1 MNQRDS
7 EISSNEPEM
16 SLLQYFSCVSKPDG
30 VSLPSPLGSLSLSIP
45 TAAVASANAEVRHVM
60 EAAGTNQRKGP
71 YNTYTAEQRAI
82 IGKHALENGVMAA
95 KRNFSKKLQMD
106 INESTVRRF
115 KEAYLKE
122 RSRKRQVED
131 DDVSVNELPVKKR
144 GRKVV
149 LGTWFSSTF

>member
-1 MNQRDS
+1 
-7 EISSNEPEM
+7 
-16 SLLQYFSCVSKPDG
+16 
-30 VSLPSPLGSLSLSIP
+30 
-45 TAAVASANAEVRHVM
+45 
-60 EAAGTNQRKGP
+60 
-71 YNTYTAEQRAI
+71 
-82 IGKHALENGVMAA
+82 
-95 KRNFSKKLQMD
+95 MD
-106 INESTVRRF
+106 INESTVRHF